1 MGNSDI
7 VAKFQ
12 PMYQSLIFGLY
23 QKIGEKN
30 VVVIQP
36 IIRSTHLFEKP
47 SFNIVFFQ
55 GIVTPPYHK
64 FCLYQALNPLTH
76 FVSPYY
82 I

>member
-12 PMYQSLIFGLY
+12 PMYQSLIFSLY

-47 SFNIVFFQ
+47 SFNIVFFEELSLHP
-55 GIVTPPYHK
+55 IISFAYVK
-64 FCLYQALNPLTH
+64 L
-76 FVSPYY
+76 
-82 I
+82 